1 MAKDKAMYT
10 DKQIQIV
17 ESARRIISTK
27 GIENL
32 TIHQI
37 AKDLGVTD
45 GALYRH
51 FKSKREIISLL
62 IEDIEKTLL
71 DTIRAASG
79 KASDPIAKLENLLSS
94 HLSYAEQRK
103 GVSFIVI
110 NETLNLQDKI
120 LKRKMLKVIHKYLK
134 EIKSIL
140 LEGVEAEKIRKD
152 VDFVSASIAFFGM
165 VQSMVTLWVL
175 SNFRYSLKKH
185 YLKLFDIYKEG
196 LMVK

>member
-1 MAKDKAMYT
+1 MAKDKAKYT

-17 ESARRIISTK
+17 ESARSIISSK
-27 GIENL
+27 GIEKL
-32 TIHQI
+32 TIHEI

-51 FKSKREIISLL
+51 FKSKKEIISLL
-62 IEDIEKTLL
+62 IEDIERTLL
-71 DTIRAASG
+71 NTVRDAAS
-79 KASDPIAKLENLLSS
+79 KTSNPVNKLENILAS

-140 LEGVEAEKIRKD
+140 LEGVEAGKIRKD

>member
-1 MAKDKAMYT
+1 MAEDKAKYT
-10 DKQIQIV
+10 DKQKKII
-17 ESARRIISTK
+17 ESVRSIICSK
-27 GIENL
+27 GIEKL
-32 TIHQI
+32 TIHEI

-51 FKSKREIISLL
+51 FKSKKEIISLL
-62 IEDIEKTLL
+62 IEDIERTLL
-71 DTIRAASG
+71 NTIRDAAS
-79 KASDPIAKLENLLSS
+79 KTSDPVNKLENILAS

-134 EIKSIL
+134 EIRTIL

-152 VDFVSASIAFFGM
+152 VDFVSASIAFLGM

-175 SNFRYSLKKH
+175 SGFRYSLKKH
-185 YLKLFDIYKEG
+185 YLELFDIYKKG
-196 LMVK
+196 VMVR

>member
-1 MAKDKAMYT
+1 MAEDKAKYT
-10 DKQIQIV
+10 DKQIKII
-17 ESARRIISTK
+17 ESVRSIICSK
-27 GIENL
+27 GIEKL
-32 TIHQI
+32 TIHEI

-51 FKSKREIISLL
+51 FKSKKEIISLL
-62 IEDIEKTLL
+62 IEDIERTLL
-71 DTIRAASG
+71 NTIRDAAS
-79 KASDPIAKLENLLSS
+79 KTSDPVNKLENILAS

-140 LEGVEAEKIRKD
+140 LEGVEAKKIRKN
-152 VDFVSASIAFFGM
+152 VDFVSASIAFLGM

-175 SNFRYSLKKH
+175 SGFRYSLKKH
-185 YLKLFDIYKEG
+185 CLGLFDIYKKG
-196 LMVK
+196 VMVR

>member
-1 MAKDKAMYT
+1 MAEDKAKYT

-17 ESARRIISTK
+17 ESARSIISSK
-27 GIENL
+27 GIEKL
-32 TIHQI
+32 TIHEI

-51 FKSKREIISLL
+51 FKSKKEIISLL
-62 IEDIEKTLL
+62 IEDIERTLL
-71 DTIRAASG
+71 NTVRDAAS
-79 KASDPIAKLENLLSS
+79 KTSNPVNKLENILAS